1 MFLDKHKLDG
11 CFIENVS
18 PVLNSS
24 VVPSILTLIYN
35 EGKNKKSSVPC
46 NIAKGKLHQ
55 LLKDHSPAKIQNHSA
70 SNRHGNDTVL
80 ALILNSL

>member
-35 EGKNKKSSVPC
+35 EGKNKKRSVPC
-46 NIAKGKLHQ
+46 NIAKRQ
-55 LLKDHSPAKIQNHSA
+55 IVSA
-70 SNRHGNDTVL
+70 SKR
-80 ALILNSL
+80 S